1 MPVYPRAGG
10 WKNPPS
16 DEIYKLLQTS
26 KTIAVV
32 GLSPDP
38 DRPSHRVAGYLQLQG
53 YRIIPVNP
61 GITEALG
68 EKSYPDLKAVSESVD
83 IVDIFR
89 KPSAA
94 PEITKAAVE
103 IRARAV
109 WMQETVVSLKA
120 FRLGEKAGL
129 LMVMD
134 RCMLKEHRRLFPDQ

>member
-10 WKNPPS
+10 WKNPSP
-16 DEIYKLLQTS
+16 DEIYRILQNS

-38 DRPSHRVAGYLQLQG
+38 DRPSNRIANYLQLQG
-53 YRIIPVNP
+53 YRVIPVNP
-61 GITEALG
+61 GIAEALG
-68 EKSYPDLKAVSESVD
+68 EKSYPDLRAIPEPID

-89 KPSAA
+89 RPSAA
-94 PEITKAAVE
+94 PQITKAAVE
-103 IRARAV
+103 IGARAV
-109 WMQETVVSLKA
+109 WMQEAVVSPEA

-134 RCMLKEHRRLFPDQ
+134 RCMLKEHRRLFSGQ